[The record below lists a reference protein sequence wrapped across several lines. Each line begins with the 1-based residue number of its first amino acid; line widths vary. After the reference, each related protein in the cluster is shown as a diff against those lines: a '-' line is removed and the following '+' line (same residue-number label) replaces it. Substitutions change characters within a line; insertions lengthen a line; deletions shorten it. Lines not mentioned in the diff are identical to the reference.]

1 MAVSLNALMQK
12 ERPVNIL
19 LVDDKTENLLALES
33 ILEAPGYHLVRAQS
47 GQDALL
53 ALLARDYAAIVLDV
67 QMPGMTGIELAQI
80 IRGRRKTA
88 HIPILFLTAH
98 IDASPIAGYEAG
110 AVDFLTKPLQPA
122 VLRSKVAVFAELFRK
137 SSELTAEVEERR
149 QAEARIGQLNK
160 ELSERVEDLA
170 AANAELE
177 AFSYT
182 VSHDLRAPLRQVSGF
197 VTLLQE
203 GLGDRQNAQDAEYLG
218 LIGHAV
224 IRMGSLIDDLLRF
237 SRYGRIELN
246 RATVHLAPLVEQ
258 VLETLAPALIGRDV
272 LWKIGSLPEVEG
284 DSAMLRQVFAS
295 LLDNA
300 LKFTRTRASAEIEIG
315 ARREPDEHV
324 FFVRDN
330 GVGFDSRHADKL
342 FGVFQRLHTGA
353 EFEGTGIGLASVRRI
368 IQRHNG
374 RSWAESTSGEGTV
387 VYFSLPIS
395 TISHEQLH

>member
-1 MAVSLNALMQK
+1 MVAQEQA
-12 ERPVNIL
+12 VNIL

-33 ILEAPGYHLVRAQS
+33 ILETPGYNLVRALS

-53 ALLARDYAAIVLDV
+53 ALLGQDYAAIVLDV
-67 QMPGMTGIELAQI
+67 QMPGMSGIELAQI
-80 IRGRRKTA
+80 IRGRRKSQ

-98 IDASPIAGYEAG
+98 GDESAIAGYQAG

-137 SSELTAEVEERR
+137 SSALKAEVEERR
-149 QAEARIGQLNK
+149 QAEERIGQLNK
-160 ELSERVEDLA
+160 ELSERIEELA

-197 VTLLQE
+197 AALLEE
-203 GLGDRQNAQDAEYLG
+203 GLNGRQTAKDSEYIGFIQDAVG
-218 LIGHAV
+218 
-224 IRMGSLIDDLLRF
+224 RMGQLIDDLLGF
-237 SRYGRIELN
+237 SRVGRIELD
-246 RATVHLAPLVEQ
+246 RAVVDLTSVVEQ
-258 VLETLAPALIGRDV
+258 VRETLAPALVGRDV
-272 LWKIGSLPEVEG
+272 QWNIGLLPEVEG
-284 DSAMLRQVFAS
+284 DHAMLRQVFAN

-300 LKFTRTRASAEIEIG
+300 LKFTRTRERAAIEIG
-315 ARREPDEHV
+315 ARREGGEHV

-330 GVGFDSRHADKL
+330 GVGFDARYADKL
-342 FGVFQRLHTGA
+342 FGVFQRLHTRA

-374 RSWAESTSGEGTV
+374 RSWAESVSGEGAV
-387 VYFSLPIS
+387 VYFSLPVC
-395 TISHEQLH
+395 TAADEPLH